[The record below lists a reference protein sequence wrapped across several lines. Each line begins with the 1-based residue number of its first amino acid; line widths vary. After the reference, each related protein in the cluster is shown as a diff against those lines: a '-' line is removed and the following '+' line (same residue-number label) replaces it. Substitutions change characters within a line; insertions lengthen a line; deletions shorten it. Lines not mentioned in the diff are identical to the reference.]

1 MLRKLLSFAL
11 GIETPAKSVV
21 SSVSK
26 APVQA
31 GSRTAWNLE
40 DPVFSL
46 HVSPPDDDSTHSKT
60 ALTLGELCT
69 GTIVFGGTGSG
80 KTSGTAEHLALA
92 LLRYGFGGLVLC
104 AKPEEAQEWVKRAE
118 AAGRSNDLVLF
129 STEHEPRFNPLQFE
143 ADQFRNA
150 VHGFTENLL
159 QILRELCETDGKQG
173 DDPYWPQS
181 RDKLFTNTLDLMQ
194 LAGEE
199 ISFSSLHSAIMAFV
213 QDEAVSKMLEKALE
227 RVATMSESRQ
237 KDYLLIEGYFK
248 NEWQILPEKT
258 RETIKS
264 LATNAVEPFAR
275 GAIRE
280 LFSTTS
286 TITPE
291 ALGKGKI
298 VVVDLPA
305 ITLSAGKVAAV
316 VWKYMVQKWSE
327 RRSKEGDK
335 TRPIFIFADEC
346 QYFATPRDAVFQ
358 STARSSRVA
367 TAYLTQTIG
376 SLNFFGNPQF
386 RQHREMLLANLINK
400 VFHQNQDHETNEWAA
415 NLIGK
420 ALIMRTSTNAG
431 SSAQHSAPQGQPA
444 GASGSSSYGKSK
456 SEQYDF
462 LFHPIRFQ
470 ELLHGGNS
478 NNLIVTGILV
488 AGGRR
493 QFWGRSFAEIAFR
506 QGKLTTTEPPQN
518 AIAI

>member
-1 MLRKLLSFAL
+1 MIKKLLSFAL
-11 GIETPAKSVV
+11 GIEQPVKPVA
-21 SSVSK
+21 SSLV
-26 APVQA
+26 PE
-31 GSRTAWNLE
+31 GSPRG
-40 DPVFSL
+40 SL
-46 HVSPPDDDSTHSKT
+46 LDDNIVRLNIQRPQGGATEEAS
-60 ALTLGELCT
+60 LTLGELCT

-80 KTSGTAEHLALA
+80 KTSGSAEYFSYH

-118 AAGRSNDLVLF
+118 AAGRSQDLILF
-129 STEHEPRFNPLQFE
+129 STENEHRFNPLQFE
-143 ADQFRNA
+143 ADQFRNSS
-150 VHGFTENLL
+150 HGFTENLL

-173 DDPYWPQS
+173 EDPYWPQS

-199 ISFSSLHSAIMAFV
+199 ISFSSLHAAIMSFV

-227 RVATMSESRQ
+227 RVSSMSESRQ

-258 RETIKS
+258 RETVKS

-291 ALGKGKI
+291 ALGEGKI

-305 ITLSAGKVAAV
+305 ITLSAGKVASV
-316 VWKYMVQKWSE
+316 VWKYMVQKWAE
-327 RRSKEGDK
+327 RRPKGDK
-335 TRPIFIFADEC
+335 IRPIFIFADEC

-367 TAYLTQTIG
+367 TVYLTQTIG

-386 RQHREMLLANLINK
+386 RTHRDQLLANLINK
-400 VFHQNQDHETNEWAA
+400 VLHQNTDSETNEWAA

-420 ALIMRTSTNAG
+420 ALIQRTSRNTGG
-431 SSAQHSAPQGQPA
+431 SHQHQGSQ
-444 GASGSSSYGKSK
+444 GSSSSGKTI

-462 LFHPIRFQ
+462 LFHPIGFQ
-470 ELLHGGNS
+470 GLLIGGTS
-478 NNLIVTGILV
+478 NKLIVTAILI

-493 QFWGRSFAEIAFR
+493 QFFGQSFATLVFK
-506 QGKLTTTEPPQN
+506 QGLLSRMNNTPTLAK
-518 AIAI
+518 